1 MPYVESDCLNKLK
14 AYEVLDIED
23 LLNRIE
29 SEVDRLMKSESG
41 WNVSNHTTSGSWGE
55 YKVTHVFSLQEMQ
68 ESSVQCD
75 EFNCP
80 LSAFCTWTADEEEIE
95 KYNYCLDH
103 SWYYFGGSKISSE
116 FSDYFSKSHR
126 EFIRKVSTVHAN
138 RANVLRVKDDFIHL
152 SDESQ
157 PKRQKLK
164 IKIKRKADDDNHIT
178 CSASSSAP
186 LVPSNPDS
194 HVPESDQKSMEED
207 EIFPDLSI
215 HVSNEVTHT
224 QSFKK
229 NSDLFSKQGIKDED
243 EWIPDENYKDTRD
256 VTISSK
262 RAKSVKPVKV
272 TTKSVSSKPLGSA
285 KARLKKKLGF

>member
-1 MPYVESDCLNKLK
+1 
-14 AYEVLDIED
+14 
-23 LLNRIE
+23 
-29 SEVDRLMKSESG
+29 
-41 WNVSNHTTSGSWGE
+41 
-55 YKVTHVFSLQEMQ
+55 
-68 ESSVQCD
+68 
-75 EFNCP
+75 
-80 LSAFCTWTADEEEIE
+80 
-95 KYNYCLDH
+95 
-103 SWYYFGGSKISSE
+103 
-116 FSDYFSKSHR
+116 
-126 EFIRKVSTVHAN
+126 
-138 RANVLRVKDDFIHL
+138 
-152 SDESQ
+152 
-157 PKRQKLK
+157 
-164 IKIKRKADDDNHIT
+164 
-178 CSASSSAP
+178 
-186 LVPSNPDS
+186 
-194 HVPESDQKSMEED
+194 MEED